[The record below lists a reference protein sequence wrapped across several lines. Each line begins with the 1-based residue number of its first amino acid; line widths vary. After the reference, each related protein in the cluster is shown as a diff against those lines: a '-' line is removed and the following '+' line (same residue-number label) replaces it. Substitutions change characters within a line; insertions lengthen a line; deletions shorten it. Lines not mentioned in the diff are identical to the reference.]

1 MKSPWNPLSS
11 AGGPVGCCT
20 FNRIERVNG
29 GAFGVRALYALRPPQ
44 LSVGS
49 LIRSYSHVILV
60 VASVATGGTG
70 AAALPLNPFRYE
82 GQAQRHCPGDTVVW
96 LDFRK
101 GVYYFKRQNRYARG
115 TTGSFVC
122 REEARASGF
131 RRSLLGVR

>member
-1 MKSPWNPLSS
+1 M
-11 AGGPVGCCT
+11 GCCT

-82 GQAQRHCPGDTVVW
+82 GQAQRHCLVILSSGSI
-96 LDFRK
+96 FEK
-101 GVYYFKRQNRYARG
+101 GSIISSDKIATRGGLRGALYVAKKPEPAAFAARCWG
-115 TTGSFVC
+115 FVK
-122 REEARASGF
+122 SI
-131 RRSLLGVR
+131 VN

>member
-1 MKSPWNPLSS
+1 MKSAWNPLTS

-20 FNRIERVNG
+20 FHRVERVHG
-29 GAFGVRALYALRPPQ
+29 GAFGGRALYALRPPQ

-82 GQAQRHCPGDTVVW
+82 GQAQRHCPGATVVW

-101 GVYYFKRQNRYARG
+101 GVYYFTRQNRYARG
-115 TTGSFVC
+115 TTGSVAC
-122 REEARASGF
+122 REQPPAARL
-131 RRSLLGVR
+131 R